1 MTPRSK
7 SSTFASLVLNPSQN
21 YNAVGLHF
29 AANLDFNGDCNSDLL
44 LLSVAGGNNS
54 VLECF
59 QKANGNSYQQL
70 PSLLL
75 PKNVS
80 WLTFADL
87 DSNGAVDL
95 FLVAAEGSSFLP
107 YAILNPFVPADIC

>member
-1 MTPRSK
+1 M
-7 SSTFASLVLNPSQN
+7 
-21 YNAVGLHF
+21 HF
-29 AANLDFNGDCNSDLL
+29 AANLDFNSDCNSDLL
-44 LLSVAGGNNS
+44 LLSMSSGSNS

-59 QKANGNSYQQL
+59 QKANGNSYQQMPL
-70 PSLLL
+70 ITL
-75 PKNVS
+75 PKNVA

-107 YAILNPFVPADIC
+107 YVILNPYVPTEIC